1 MDMATTTNEEQ
12 TVTAPPRALRMPAS
26 GYVQYGCGLSAPQ
39 GWLNFDASPTLRV
52 QRLPL
57 AGLLRS
63 AGGTVFPANVRYG
76 DIVKGLPVEPGSCR
90 AVYCSHVLEHL
101 SLSDFRVALA
111 NTRAVLAKG
120 GLFRLVVPDLRVA
133 AQRYVA
139 DPSDTAASRFMT
151 ETFLGVTERPRGVR
165 GLLRS
170 WLGNSH
176 HLWMWDYPSL
186 SRELATAGFKD
197 IRPAR
202 MGDSSEPMRRLRR
215 RQVTP
220 PAV

>member
-1 MDMATTTNEEQ
+1 MMGMATT
-12 TVTAPPRALRMPAS
+12 A
-26 GYVQYGCGLSAPQ
+26 YVQYGCGLSAPQ

-57 AGLLRS
+57 VGFLGAS
-63 AGGTVFPANVRYG
+63 GGPVFPRNVRYG
-76 DIVKGLPVEPGSCR
+76 NIVKGLPVEARSCR

-101 SLSDFRVALA
+101 SLTDLRMALV
-111 NTRAVLAKG
+111 NTRRVLAEG

-133 AQRYVA
+133 AQRYVG
-139 DPSDTAASRFMT
+139 DPSETAASRFMT
-151 ETFLGVTERPRGVR
+151 ETFLGVAERPKGMR

-170 WLGNSH
+170 WLGSSH

-186 SRELATAGFKD
+186 SRELATAGFRD

-202 MGDSSEPMRRLRR
+202 IGDSAEPMFA
-215 RQVTP
+215 
-220 PAV
+220 AVEEASRWVDAVGIECAA

>member
-1 MDMATTTNEEQ
+1 MGMTATT
-12 TVTAPPRALRMPAS
+12 
-26 GYVQYGCGLSAPQ
+26 YVQYGCGLSAPQ

-57 AGLLRS
+57 AGFLRVP
-63 AGGTVFPANVRYG
+63 GGPVFPANVRYG
-76 DIVKGLPVEPGSCR
+76 DIVKGLPVEASSCR

-101 SLSDFRVALA
+101 SLNDFRAALV
-111 NTRAVLAKG
+111 NTRAVLAAG
-120 GLFRLVVPDLRVA
+120 GIFRLVVPDLRTV
-133 AQRYVA
+133 AQRYVE

-151 ETFLGVTERPRGVR
+151 ETFLGVAERPRGV
-165 GLLRS
+165 GGFLRS

-197 IRPAR
+197 VRPAR
-202 MGDSSEPMRRLRR
+202 VGDSAEPMFA
-215 RQVTP
+215 
-220 PAV
+220 AVEEGSRWVDAVGIQCTA